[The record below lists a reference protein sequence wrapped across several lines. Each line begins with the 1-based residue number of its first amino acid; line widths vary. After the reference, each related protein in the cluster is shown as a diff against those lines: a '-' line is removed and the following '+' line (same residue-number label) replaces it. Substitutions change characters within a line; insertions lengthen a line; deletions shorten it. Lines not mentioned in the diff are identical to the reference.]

1 MKNQYLENKPNKQKL
16 RSIVAITLASMLL
29 LYTFIGRYFP
39 SGGVLQRIANFFV
52 GCFGMSFYGI
62 MIAVI
67 LSGAFYLSGKRLV
80 IPKKYIANFIVLYL
94 LIVLVVHAVTTTFL
108 TDKISSYSEY
118 TAIIYNYYTL
128 PTFGGVVFGSIAYMM
143 TSTLRWGA
151 YIVLFL
157 LLLIPSYFTVV
168 FLYEY
173 ATNKL
178 ILDRHVIESVNSIGD
193 VDIGPSKVTQ
203 EVYPEIAKNPE
214 YEKAYEVL
222 FNEKP
227 LEPSG
232 SQSGSSTNRVNSK
245 YQSANRSMLDDN
257 VARSGNVNRP
267 YQPNNVKQ
275 AFPSTQNSVD
285 IDNFEVTDFFAG
297 AAVNKP
303 SEREEEVRPQDLIV
317 NVTPEANNTI
327 SMPKQRVETP
337 PQQQPDYTQR
347 PQDFNPPPTKNVAA
361 PPIKQAP
368 VVDIFT
374 QDQQNDID
382 IDDIYDEPP
391 YEEEEPVMDEIP
403 YDDEPVRV
411 IPTVE
416 PIGNGLG
423 QDRLDFADSKDYEQK
438 AGKVHQYLKYN
449 LPPTELLSDEV
460 LSAGISQE
468 ELRENCALIVNKLE
482 VFGIRV
488 EALPPIVGPS
498 VTQYRLRPL
507 SDKTRMGQFAQYAGD
522 IKSCLEA
529 VGDIR
534 IEAPIPGTN
543 LVGMEVANRVRRTV
557 MMRAIL
563 ESKEFK
569 TQKGHLNF
577 AIGQDI
583 NGRYV
588 IGDLGKMPHLL
599 VAGTTGSGKSVALNA
614 MIVSM
619 MYKYSPEYLR
629 FIMIDPKYV
638 ELSKYNGSPH
648 LLTNEAVT
656 TVADSISSLD
666 YLIKEMN
673 VRYGLLRQNRVSHID
688 EYNAKINPKFEQKLP
703 YIVLVVDELAD
714 IVLTAGK
721 NFETKL
727 AMIAQKSR
735 AAGIHIVLATQR
747 PSKEIV
753 TGVIKANMPC
763 KMALKVSS
771 RVNSQIILD
780 TTGAETLVGNGDML
794 YMDGASP
801 EIRRIQGCYVS
812 SSEISDIV
820 EFCRQN
826 NEIYYEEAIEQQ
838 IFASKNP
845 ASDEN
850 VEKNMA
856 DEDDDR
862 KRFDPYCRRA
872 LYFWLTKRK
881 GWASIASIQRQL
893 NIGFNR
899 AGRIVDSLVQEGYLE
914 DLPDS
919 DTSNKPRRVLISIDQ
934 LDKIF
939 PDQQI
944 LPEDM

>member
-1 MKNQYLENKPNKQKL
+1 MKSQYLEKKPNKPKL
-16 RSIVAITLASMLL
+16 RSIVAIAVASVLL
-29 LYTFIGRYFP
+29 LYTFVGRYFP
-39 SGGVLQRIANFFV
+39 SGGVLQQIANFFV

-67 LSGAFYLSGKRLV
+67 LSGALYLSGKRLV

-94 LIVLVVHAVTTTFL
+94 LIVLVVHALTSTFL
-108 TDKISSYSEY
+108 NTYSYAEY
-118 TAIIYNYYTL
+118 TKFCYDYYTF

-143 TSTLRWGA
+143 TSTLQWGA

-214 YEKAYEVL
+214 YEQAYEVL

-232 SQSGSSTNRVNSK
+232 SQSIGSTTSRVNSK
-245 YQSANRSMLDDN
+245 YPNANRSMLDDN
-257 VARSGNVNRP
+257 ATRAGNVNRP
-267 YQPNNVKQ
+267 YQPQPVKPTFTPQNN
-275 AFPSTQNSVD
+275 SLD

-303 SEREEEVRPQDLIV
+303 VEPEEEERPQDLIV
-317 NVTPEANNTI
+317 NVTPVDTI
-327 SMPKQRVETP
+327 SIPKQRVETP
-337 PQQQPDYTQR
+337 RQPDYTQR
-347 PQDFNPPPTKNVAA
+347 QQDFTPPPTKNVA
-361 PPIKQAP
+361 PPPVKAP
-368 VVDIFT
+368 VVDIYT
-374 QDQQNDID
+374 EDPAQNDID

-391 YEEEEPVMDEIP
+391 FEEEEPVMDEIP
-403 YDDEPVRV
+403 FDDEPVRV

-423 QDRLDFADSKDYEQK
+423 QDRLDFTDSKVYEEK

-460 LSAGISQE
+460 LSTGISQE

-507 SDKTRMGQFAQYAGD
+507 SDKIRMGQFAQYAGD

-688 EYNAKINPKFEQKLP
+688 EYNARINPKFEQKLP

-856 DEDDDR
+856 DEDDDK